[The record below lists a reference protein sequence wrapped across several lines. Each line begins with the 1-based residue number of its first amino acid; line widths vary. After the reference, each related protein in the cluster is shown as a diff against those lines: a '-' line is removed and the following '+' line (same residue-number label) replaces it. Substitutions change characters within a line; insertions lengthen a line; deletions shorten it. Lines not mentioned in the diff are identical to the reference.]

1 MLTVPAIAQP
11 DGYRNKT
18 LSSHEFKEALSMATT
33 PVTIVA
39 TNGPFGLAGL
49 TCSAVCSVCDDPPTV
64 LLCVNRKSFA
74 TDIIRK
80 NGVLSVNWLAA
91 SQASISQT
99 FAGVGSVPMKQRFA
113 EGDWRAILTGAPCRM
128 DAAVTFDCS
137 IVNTIDVGSHC
148 VVFAEVVGKN
158 HSEEC
163 SPLVYHRR
171 RYAIVQSPAD

>member
-1 MLTVPAIAQP
+1 
-11 DGYRNKT
+11 
-18 LSSHEFKEALSMATT
+18 
-33 PVTIVA
+33 
-39 TNGPFGLAGL
+39 
-49 TCSAVCSVCDDPPTV
+49 
-64 LLCVNRKSFA
+64 
-74 TDIIRK
+74 
-80 NGVLSVNWLAA
+80 
-91 SQASISQT
+91 
-99 FAGVGSVPMKQRFA
+99 
-113 EGDWRAILTGAPCRM
+113 LTGAPCRM